1 MSTDLSKKNNNVI
14 NINTTNNANVTIN
27 NNNLNIN
34 QNIPNNK
41 LVTDLTTPTFTTNNI
56 LSQLI
61 IELTSNQNMSLLIDH
76 WRKSESY
83 LLLLYNI
90 CHLGWPAKW
99 LLNKREVIA
108 QLIDTFLGE
117 QSPLLNNPIIIH
129 NTTIANTTNNAN
141 NATTS
146 RSTRMS
152 HCPSSFVLVGPCL
165 KSGELPSVAKT
176 IPDWTILIKI
186 INLLVISSKPDSY
199 QSIDNTYSN
208 TYSNTFTNTNNT
220 NSSFP
225 EFLRFQNMDNFPY
238 LSSLCKECIKSRVFI
253 ATVFRQARYTELI
266 YLLIIHQCYKNLDYS
281 NLIIEVVF
289 DTISIGTYESAAHL
303 FQILDVLIN
312 IDDNFQKIRAE
323 SMTKGPSG
331 LFTYMFNIKDQT
343 NKAKDFNIYLYSSLH
358 LILKYHLVF
367 KSVLASPTTNMN
379 NWVPWMLKAAYQY
392 QEKVRREVDLGSVIS
407 ASILDQQ
414 QTTTTHMNTTTNN
427 SYNDIENNMRAGCNS
442 PLTTNDVDNTTPISS
457 SHIDTDSLQQ
467 AGLALQQLKVPHDH
481 TCDIAVDTTN
491 KENKPVNKLTIDTTN
506 TTTLAALTTT
516 TNTTAT
522 INNTAINNTI
532 KGPYLIVYGDQD
544 NEKESTWQ
552 HRAETTFNLLNTVI
566 TTFDGNPDSFVTD
579 DMFLSNS
586 NNNDIIEMET
596 DSLPDLVS
604 ADDLNL
610 ALALSAN
617 STTASGTNLTSRIG
631 GTAGTGTGDS
641 SSSSGGVPMV
651 TDTVPVLP
659 AASLGDAMTDEEFQ
673 KYLSDMSNFM

>member
-1 MSTDLSKKNNNVI
+1 
-14 NINTTNNANVTIN
+14 
-27 NNNLNIN
+27 
-34 QNIPNNK
+34 
-41 LVTDLTTPTFTTNNI
+41 
-56 LSQLI
+56 
-61 IELTSNQNMSLLIDH
+61 
-76 WRKSESY
+76 
-83 LLLLYNI
+83 
-90 CHLGWPAKW
+90 
-99 LLNKREVIA
+99 
-108 QLIDTFLGE
+108 
-117 QSPLLNNPIIIH
+117 
-129 NTTIANTTNNAN
+129 
-141 NATTS
+141 
-146 RSTRMS
+146 
-152 HCPSSFVLVGPCL
+152 
-165 KSGELPSVAKT
+165 
-176 IPDWTILIKI
+176 
-186 INLLVISSKPDSY
+186 
-199 QSIDNTYSN
+199 
-208 TYSNTFTNTNNT
+208 
-220 NSSFP
+220 
-225 EFLRFQNMDNFPY
+225 
-238 LSSLCKECIKSRVFI
+238 
-253 ATVFRQARYTELI
+253 
-266 YLLIIHQCYKNLDYS
+266 
-281 NLIIEVVF
+281 
-289 DTISIGTYESAAHL
+289 
-303 FQILDVLIN
+303 
-312 IDDNFQKIRAE
+312 
-323 SMTKGPSG
+323 MT
-331 LFTYMFNIKDQT
+331 
-343 NKAKDFNIYLYSSLH
+343 
-358 LILKYHLVF
+358 
-367 KSVLASPTTNMN
+367 
-379 NWVPWMLKAAYQY
+379 
-392 QEKVRREVDLGSVIS
+392 
-407 ASILDQQ
+407 
-414 QTTTTHMNTTTNN
+414 
-427 SYNDIENNMRAGCNS
+427 
-442 PLTTNDVDNTTPISS
+442 NTTPISS

-467 AGLALQQLKVPHDH
+467 AGLALQQLKVPHDN
-481 TCDIAVDTTN
+481 TCDIAVDTAN